1 MKILVLNGPNMDK
14 LGKRDASVYGKETLA
29 EINGKINALGKEL
42 GAETDFYQSA
52 SEGDI
57 VSEIGKADE
66 KYDGAVINPAAYTH
80 TSVAIRDAV
89 EAVKIPF
96 AEVHMSNIYSRE
108 DFRSKSMTAPV
119 CAGQISGFG
128 SDSYLLALRAV
139 IGLIN
144 KTDNR

>member
-1 MKILVLNGPNMDK
+1 MKIIVINGPNMDK
-14 LGKRDASVYGKETLA
+14 LGKRDASVYGEETLP
-29 EINGKINALGKEL
+29 EINKRISALAKEL
-42 GAETDFYQSA
+42 DAEVAFYQSS

-57 VSEIGKADE
+57 VSEIGNADE

-80 TSVAIRDAV
+80 PSVAIRDAI
-89 EAVKIPF
+89 EAAKIPF

-128 SDSYLLALRAV
+128 ADSYLLALQ
-139 IGLIN
+139 GLISQIN
-144 KTDNR
+144 KK

>member
-1 MKILVLNGPNMDK
+1 MKIIVINGPNMDK
-14 LGKRDASVYGKETLA
+14 LGKRDASVYGEETLP
-29 EINGKINALGKEL
+29 EINKRIRALAKEL
-42 GAETDFYQSA
+42 SAEVDFYQSS

-57 VSEIGKADE
+57 VSEIGNADE

-80 TSVAIRDAV
+80 TSVAIRDAI
-89 EAVKIPF
+89 EAAKIPF

-128 SDSYLLALRAV
+128 ADSYLLALR
-139 IGLIN
+139 GLISGIN
-144 KTDNR
+144 KK